1 MRHRKGGNLSGGQQ
15 QQLAIARALVTNP
28 KVLLLDAP
36 PEGIPPSII
45 KDIANILNEIKKLRD
60 ITIIVSEQVL
70 SFTMAVAD
78 RIIVIDKGEFIH
90 EDMRDKVNSEQ
101 IKKYLSV

>member
-1 MRHRKGGNLSGGQQ
+1 
-15 QQLAIARALVTNP
+15 
-28 KVLLLDAP
+28 
-36 PEGIPPSII
+36 
-45 KDIANILNEIKKLRD
+45 
-60 ITIIVSEQVL
+60 
-70 SFTMAVAD
+70 MAVAD